1 MLGVLSAERA
11 ILAAFKTIGSILL
24 ILDRV
29 VVSLLA
35 LVTSQGDFDSVVS
48 HTFRHLLYYLSAL
61 RSGHLPPCVEQEIL
75 SGAKIC
81 ARKKTSRPTGTD
93 KYTIVKTGG
102 QVFFEVNRSRPPI
115 VCQCALSVLSAFFC
129 FAGHKARPHQNKAEN
144 PSKNTTYRCCTVLPD
159 QIFVQAKPSLKELL
173 SYLH

>member
-11 ILAAFKTIGSILL
+11 ILTAFKTIGSILL
-24 ILDRV
+24 ILDRI

-35 LVTSQGDFDSVVS
+35 LVTSQGDFDSVIS

-61 RSGHLPPCVEQEIL
+61 RSGHLPPCVDQEIS

-81 ARKKTSRPTGTD
+81 ARKKTSHPTGID

-102 QVFFEVNRSRPPI
+102 QVFSLIFQNIPRLFNASAHANMVTQLSALVKPRYRPPKRRRRP
-115 VCQCALSVLSAFFC
+115 SA
-129 FAGHKARPHQNKAEN
+129 G
-144 PSKNTTYRCCTVLPD
+144 
-159 QIFVQAKPSLKELL
+159 SL
-173 SYLH
+173 

>member
-61 RSGHLPPCVEQEIL
+61 RSGHLPPCMDRERLVRRKNLRTKKDL
-75 SGAKIC
+75 SSD
-81 ARKKTSRPTGTD
+81 R
-93 KYTIVKTGG
+93 Y
-102 QVFFEVNRSRPPI
+102 
-115 VCQCALSVLSAFFC
+115 
-129 FAGHKARPHQNKAEN
+129 
-144 PSKNTTYRCCTVLPD
+144 
-159 QIFVQAKPSLKELL
+159 
-173 SYLH
+173 